1 MPYAGWP
8 STWVLV
14 IMCHLFHQDAH
25 QTAEVGRLRQERHGL
40 AAAGMTC
47 HCCSA
52 TSESLIA
59 MGQESPCVGS
69 NQNLNMARLYQSGL
83 DQQITPKGDTNYIEL
98 PYDIDNVK
106 TYIMNACQNMRPR
119 FVELECF
126 VHTGTYYS
134 IFIVS
139 QWCKIGKRGSEH
151 VIPCYLS
158 YCSNMLKASLKS
170 FRLLTDRSAKLNGS
184 WSTGGWHD
192 VELMQAQPSRLNQN
206 SSKLAPRYVG
216 TTERA
221 ARMLFWHC
229 VDHGIKERPLLLENS
244 SWWLLG
250 LLKHSIASF
259 RKSNRVAWKEVV

>member
-1 MPYAGWP
+1 
-8 STWVLV
+8 
-14 IMCHLFHQDAH
+14 MCHLCHQDAH

-69 NQNLNMARLYQSGL
+69 KQNLNMARLYQSGL

-139 QWCKIGKRGSEH
+139 Q
-151 VIPCYLS
+151 
-158 YCSNMLKASLKS
+158 
-170 FRLLTDRSAKLNGS
+170 
-184 WSTGGWHD
+184 
-192 VELMQAQPSRLNQN
+192 
-206 SSKLAPRYVG
+206 
-216 TTERA
+216 
-221 ARMLFWHC
+221 
-229 VDHGIKERPLLLENS
+229 
-244 SWWLLG
+244 
-250 LLKHSIASF
+250 
-259 RKSNRVAWKEVV
+259 